1 MTMREKMTMDAIES
15 IVEELEY
22 GYSGYYCDLHD
33 RVFNSDYYIIGIN
46 EAREVLNEYD
56 VFEAI
61 WEVQDYEDNNFGERY
76 TDCSN
81 PEKLVNMLFY
91 IIGSEV
97 IDKLVIESELFSN
110 NWNEL
115 ATDEIN
121 EKLIEILKTW

>member
-22 GYSGYYCDLHD
+22 GYSGCYCDLHD